1 MKAFWRGA
9 AITIGLTIA
18 LSGAYVSGAQTATPT
33 KTDAQAAIADART
46 SLNKAAADLDV
57 AQGYIDHSEP
67 ATAPTTA
74 PSTTSVVTTVAPSTT
89 TTSLSPTTTAA
100 PTTTGTT
107 VVPSTSSSSPTSSSV
122 SSTTTSTTVVPSL
135 KALHPGASWD
145 WQIAAGTPILTTLDN
160 AHPTSGQKM
169 LDIDME
175 GTSAST
181 ISAAKA
187 KGITVV
193 CYIETGSW
201 ENYRSDA
208 SQFPTSALGNN
219 LNGYPDERYLNIN
232 NSTVES
238 LIKARIK
245 RAADKGC
252 QGIEPDLDDTWQGN
266 YTTGFN
272 LTMTQVINYNHRLAD
287 YSHSLG
293 LLFGQKNGPDTTFT
307 NAEVQFADFVLSE
320 QCNEF
325 SECGPYNVYVKANK
339 AVFNAEYYVST
350 GTFCPKD
357 NAANFDGIHLIE
369 DKQNGTNRIAC
380 RNG

>member
-9 AITIGLTIA
+9 AVGVGITLA
-18 LSGAYVSGAQTATPT
+18 LSGAYVSSAQTTTPT
-33 KTDAQAAIADART
+33 KADAQAAIADART
-46 SLNKAAADLDV
+46 NLNKAAADLDV
-57 AQGYIDHSEP
+57 AESYIN
-67 ATAPTTA
+67 ATTTTTV

-89 TTSLSPTTTAA
+89 TTSLSPTTTAV
-100 PTTTGTT
+100 PTTTSTT
-107 VVPSTSSSSPTSSSV
+107 AVVPSTSSPSTTSSSV
-122 SSTTTSTTVVPSL
+122 PNTTTPTTVAPSL
-135 KALHPGASWD
+135 KALRPGTSWD
-145 WQIAAGTPILTTLDN
+145 WQIAAGAPILTTLDN

-287 YSHSLG
+287 YAHSLG

-307 NAEVQFADFVLSE
+307 NAEVQFADFALSE

-325 SECGPYNVYVKANK
+325 GECGPYNVYVKANK

-357 NAANFDGIHLIE
+357 NAANFDGIHLTE